1 MKAKFLPLLLLAI
14 LLIKCK
20 LDKFQRLAIYKFYL

>member
-14 LLIKCK
+14 LLQVSMFSFA
-20 LDKFQRLAIYKFYL
+20 KFILNCRKKI